1 MSDFLAG
8 VSLTLVVMFITAGCT
23 SILEQPPM
31 IKVIE
36 KHYII
41 TGDDCALKMLEN
53 QPEDVTNRFNVGL
66 S

>member
-23 SILEQPPM
+23 NILDKPPM

-36 KHYII
+36 KRYII
-41 TGDDCALKMLEN
+41 VGDDCALKMLEG
-53 QPEDVTNRFNVGL
+53 QPEDVTNKFNVGL
-66 S
+66 R